1 MKILA
6 LCLSTRKNLCIH
18 EEVSQQTD
26 WIQVDRMCWSK
37 TSSWQRLK
45 VEAKQTTDIEDIA
58 KNLCTYY
65 EGWTKQQD
73 EIILRTGILTLE
85 DLKEIGKEKN
95 VCPYFL
101 VRDYLARANVCVF
114 NYSYLLDPKIS
125 EAVTKSLQEDS
136 IIVFDECHNIDNAC
150 IEGFTM
156 NLNRP
161 TLRLA

>member
-1 MKILA
+1 MA
-6 LCLSTRKNLCIH
+6 
-18 EEVSQQTD
+18 
-26 WIQVDRMCWSK
+26 K
-37 TSSWQRLK
+37 T
-45 VEAKQTTDIEDIA
+45 
-58 KNLCTYY
+58 LCTYY
-65 EGWTKQQD
+65 EGWTTKQD
-73 EIILRTGILTLE
+73 EILLRTGILTLD
-85 DLKEIGKEKN
+85 DLKQIGREKN

-101 VRDYLARANVCVF
+101 VWDYLAWAHVCVF

-161 TLRLA
+161 TLRMA